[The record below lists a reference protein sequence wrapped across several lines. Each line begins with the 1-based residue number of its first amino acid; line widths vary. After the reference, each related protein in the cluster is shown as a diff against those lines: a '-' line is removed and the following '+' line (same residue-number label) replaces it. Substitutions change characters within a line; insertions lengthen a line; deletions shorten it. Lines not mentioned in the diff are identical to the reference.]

1 MNITLADDATLALSF
16 PYSPT
21 TVAFVK
27 LLPNRQ
33 WDPVAKQWL
42 VPVADFETVIGTF
55 PESSVHPD
63 VWSAAYPSRRAQL
76 TETLAY
82 CRRLNASGV
91 RLYRDVDHT
100 AKRIAG
106 IRCEH
111 DFANPHDLKVL
122 ERNVNEQADN
132 ILALM
137 DAGYQFD
144 IAAKPPVT
152 AVTPVVTEVT
162 PVVTEVT
169 PERKPMR
176 EPTPLEQAFF
186 NGIQNAKLI
195 AEREEAMKARRLKRR
210 FEAAQQQRLMG
221 LEVE

>member
-1 MNITLADDATLALSF
+1 MQITLVDSDTMALAF
-16 PYSPT
+16 PYHAA
-21 TVAFVK
+21 TVAQVK
-27 LLPNRQ
+27 ALPNRQ
-33 WDPVAKQWL
+33 WDAAGKQWH
-42 VPVADFETVIGTF
+42 VPVADFELVVTAF
-55 PESSVHPD
+55 PDAQVHPD
-63 VWSAAYPSRRAQL
+63 VWAAAYPSRRVQL
-76 TETLAY
+76 TECLAY
-82 CRRLNASGV
+82 CRRLNRSGV
-91 RLYRDVDHT
+91 RLYRDGNAV
-100 AKRIAG
+100 
-106 IRCEH
+106 RCEH
-111 DFANPHDLKVL
+111 DYADPKDLKVL
-122 ERNVNEQADN
+122 ARNVNERAGD

-144 IAAKPPVT
+144 VAAQPPVT
-152 AVTPVVTEVT
+152 AVTPT
-162 PVVTEVT
+162 VTEVT

>member
-82 CRRLNASGV
+82 CRRLNQSGV

-122 ERNVNEQADN
+122 ERNVNERASD

-144 IAAKPPVT
+144 VAAKPPVT
-152 AVTPVVTEVT
+152 AVTTPVTEVT
-162 PVVTEVT
+162 T
-169 PERKPMR
+169 PERTPLR
-176 EPTPLEQAFF
+176 EATPLEQAFF

-195 AEREEAMKARRLKRR
+195 AEREEAMKARRKAKRY
-210 FEAAQQQRLMG
+210 
-221 LEVE
+221 EVEQQELLLKGVLR

>member
-82 CRRLNASGV
+82 CRRLNQSGV

-144 IAAKPPVT
+144 VAAKPPVT
-152 AVTPVVTEVT
+152 AVTTPVTEVT
-162 PVVTEVT
+162 T
-169 PERKPMR
+169 ERKPMR
-176 EPTPLEQAFF
+176 EATDLEQAFF

-195 AEREEAMKARRLKRR
+195 AEREEAMKARRKAKRY
-210 FEAAQQQRLMG
+210 
-221 LEVE
+221 EVEQQELLLKGVLR